1 MIRTVCNCI
10 GGSPGP
16 DADFK
21 ELCKFYKQRALDRV
35 VNKAKP
41 KKETNTMLVRHC
53 EHKVE
58 FIYVIVTN
66 TCNI

>member
-10 GGSPGP
+10 GGSPSP

-41 KKETNTMLVRHC
+41 KKETNTMLVRH
-53 EHKVE
+53 
-58 FIYVIVTN
+58 
-66 TCNI
+66 